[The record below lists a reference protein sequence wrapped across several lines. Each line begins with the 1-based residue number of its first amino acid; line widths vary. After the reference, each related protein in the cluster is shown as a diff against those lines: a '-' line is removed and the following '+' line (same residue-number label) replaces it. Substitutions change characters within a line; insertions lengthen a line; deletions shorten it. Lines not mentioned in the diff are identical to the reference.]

1 MFIESFN
8 EPTQKLSLDSLSTP
22 IARAREIM
30 GERFFGAEEVQ
41 KIFPKI
47 FLSREANE
55 IMFSEELLSSL
66 NNNWR
71 LVFIPNISIEE
82 MVSLTDGF
90 IHRYGDAR
98 YHLPLLA
105 RKGGDFSWELISVEP
120 IAGSVGKDFF
130 QQTKL
135 LKSGE
140 KIPTSRQVIFLWLLE
155 KSINEKIIFSDVYVR
170 CHEKVG
176 DYHTVVAS
184 DGERVTIGGAISSLG
199 YQNVGLAVS
208 KSHF

>member
-1 MFIESFN
+1 MFIKSFN

-22 IARAREIM
+22 IARAKEIM
-30 GERFFGAEEVQ
+30 GERFFGVEEVK

-47 FLSREANE
+47 FLDSEPE
-55 IMFSEELLSSL
+55 IAFSEKLLYSL
-66 NNNWR
+66 NDKWR
-71 LVFIPNISIEE
+71 LVLVPNLSIEE
-82 MVSLTDGF
+82 MISLTDGF

-120 IAGSVGKDFF
+120 IAGSVGKDFS

-135 LKSGE
+135 LKLGE
-140 KIPTSRQVIFLWLLE
+140 KVPTSRQVIFLWLLE
-155 KSINEKIIFSDVYVR
+155 KSINEKIIFSDIYVR